1 MDAFIDALLA
11 YPTVFFSGA
20 LSLVLMYWVMVI
32 VGIFDIDALDFDFD
46 FAEGA
51 GEALDGA
58 LDGAAEAALDGAAEA
73 AVDGAAEAAMDGTAE
88 ALDGAAES
96 ADGAIEGADLASPG
110 ILASLIAALK
120 LRSVPVTVSLSFI
133 TLVGWMS
140 SFLLM
145 NNLAPLLSGMLAGWI
160 IAALVGSVSFVI
172 ATLVTSVI
180 VRPLAPIF
188 ETDEG
193 QRRRDFVG
201 RECEVK
207 TGRVDGRFGQ
217 AEMDDG
223 GAGQLVQVRCD
234 HDNPLKRGDRALV
247 VSYDD
252 DRDAYIIE
260 PFDAHL
266 AEALNHQADEQ
277 ATQDASRR
285 RGQGQEAKP

>member
-1 MDAFIDALLA
+1 
-11 YPTVFFSGA
+11 
-20 LSLVLMYWVMVI
+20 
-32 VGIFDIDALDFDFD
+32 
-46 FAEGA
+46 
-51 GEALDGA
+51 
-58 LDGAAEAALDGAAEA
+58 
-73 AVDGAAEAAMDGTAE
+73 
-88 ALDGAAES
+88 
-96 ADGAIEGADLASPG
+96 
-110 ILASLIAALK
+110 
-120 LRSVPVTVSLSFI
+120 VPVTVSLSFI

-145 NNLAPLLSGMLAGWI
+145 NNLAPLLSGMLAGWMTAI
-160 IAALVGSVSFVI
+160 LIGSVSFVI
-172 ATLVTSVI
+172 ATLVTSFI

-188 ETDEG
+188 ETDQG
-193 QRRRDFVG
+193 QRRSDFVG

-266 AEALNHQADEQ
+266 AEALNHQADGQ
-277 ATQDASRR
+277 AAQDAVRR
-285 RGQGQEAKP
+285 HGQGHGAKT